1 MTANVELE
9 RRLSD
14 YYSAEVSVRA
24 PDRVLHAALAA
35 IDITPQRR
43 VLRLAP
49 RRLQAMNIYARAAI
63 AAVAVV
69 VVGAGVLAVIGPG
82 RESGPGGVA
91 NPTPPPSPSP
101 SLVPSPSVAP
111 SPSPSPLPALTGS
124 FTSNVFGVSSAY
136 PAGWKVQRATQL
148 RTPAGGCT
156 ELCADR
162 IYEKETNSPFFD
174 LASRPL
180 AGQDVAAWTAS
191 AISDPAFGGTCA
203 AVTEPITI
211 DGAAGT
217 LATICPN
224 GLFVAVTTAGGRGYV
239 FVLYRVADIGEFK
252 KLLATVRLQPED
264 AKDVMPSPAPS

>member
-1 MTANVELE
+1 MTAHSELE

-14 YYSAEVSVRA
+14 YYGAEVPLRA
-24 PDRVLHAALAA
+24 PDRVLHAALAS

-43 VLRLAP
+43 VLSLVP
-49 RRLQAMNIYARAAI
+49 RRLQTMNIYARAAI

-82 RESGPGGVA
+82 RGSRPGGVA
-91 NPTPPPSPSP
+91 TTPPPSPLLTPSP
-101 SLVPSPSVAP
+101 SLPPSPA
-111 SPSPSPLPALTGS
+111 PSPLPALTGS
-124 FTSNVFGVSSAY
+124 FTSTVFGVSTAY
-136 PAGWKVQRATQL
+136 PAGWTAQRATQL
-148 RTPAGGCT
+148 RTPAGSCA

-162 IYEKETNSPFFD
+162 IYEKETDSPFYE
-174 LASRPL
+174 LESRPL
-180 AGQDVAAWTAS
+180 AGQDGAAWMAS
-191 AISDPAFGGTCA
+191 VIADPAYGGTCA
-203 AVTEPITI
+203 AVTEPIAI

-239 FVLYRVADIGEFK
+239 FVLYRISDIGEFR

-264 AKDVMPSPAPS
+264 AKDVLPSAAPS